1 VSAQTQKSASPE
13 RDATNVLDSDEVI
26 EQKLIQKAK
35 ERLEMKKKTN
45 TSCHSGV
52 LPERPTVL
60 ESGYNSETEKSPNQ
74 LKMKVV
80 EIPGFGFKPKF
91 TDSGQNSPE
100 SGSGQTS
107 NTKFSSPESVVSGSP
122 AASPVAA
129 ESRDPA
135 KPGPSADRSKS
146 RPEPRS
152 ILNISRKCS
161 GTDVIKLF
169 CA

>member
-13 RDATNVLDSDEVI
+13 WDATNVLDSDEVI

-52 LPERPTVL
+52 LPKRPTVL

-100 SGSGQTS
+100 SGSGQTCGM
-107 NTKFSSPESVVSGSP
+107 KFSSPESVVSGSP